1 MSVRMRFAWHAKFRP
16 PNSIQL
22 SSVRQYWSFY
32 WPLALT
38 GVGLVLSM
46 QFQNATLARYPEAVR
61 ELATIALAY
70 GVYGFFNAGL
80 QFISQL
86 TNVYARSAQAL
97 ARTRQFVWLAGI
109 IITLPLFL
117 IAATPIGEV
126 LVRLIFGIDAT
137 LADAVGFYL
146 ILKCPLILLNSHR
159 HMATGLLIQAHLTG
173 WVTIS
178 NFIYLGVVITGLIAG
193 FAMGLAPPYVIVG
206 SEVIGVVVLL
216 VTLQVIK
223 RRHYALPE
231 LAEHEHVTYLELTKF
246 FIPVSMTGIMFALS
260 RPILYAFVA
269 RSPNSIAVIAALRIT
284 FDFTML
290 FQQAANQFRH
300 FFISFGF
307 DDLRAKIQFM
317 AVVCAGIT
325 LLMLVFVLTALSDF
339 IWGTVMGIPEELI
352 TLALEALLVMCL
364 MPIAIIYRNYFHSR
378 LMTLRRTEGMAY
390 GSMARV
396 ASIFLLAALLQAAGM
411 LTHISA
417 AGILVFSFV
426 VEAFISQWFHG
437 RLESA

>member
-1 MSVRMRFAWHAKFRP
+1 MLFTVHAKFHIP
-16 PNSIQL
+16 YSIQL
-22 SSVRQYWSFY
+22 FSVRQYWSFY

-46 QFQNATLARYPEAVR
+46 QFQNATLARYPDAVR

-86 TNVYARSAQAL
+86 SNVYARSAPAL

-109 IITLPLFL
+109 AVTLPLFL
-117 IAATPIGEV
+117 IAATPIGEA

-137 LADAVGFYL
+137 LAGAVSFYL
-146 ILKCPLILLNSHR
+146 ILKCPLLVLNSHR
-159 HMATGLLIQAHLTG
+159 HMATGLLIQARLTG
-173 WVTIS
+173 WVTVS
-178 NFIYLGVVITGLIAG
+178 NFIYLGVVIAGLVGG
-193 FAMGLAPPYVIVG
+193 FALGLAPPYVIVG
-206 SEVIGVVVLL
+206 SEVLGVVVLL
-216 VTLQVIK
+216 VTLEVIK
-223 RRHYALPE
+223 TRYYALPK
-231 LAEHEHVTYLELTKF
+231 LVEHETVTYLELTKF

-269 RSPNSIAVIAALRIT
+269 RSPNSLAVIAALRIT

-307 DDLRAKIQFM
+307 DNLRAKIQFM
-317 AVVCAGIT
+317 AIICAGIT
-325 LLMLVFVLTALSDF
+325 ALMLLFVLTPLSDL
-339 IWGTVMGIPEELI
+339 IWGAIMGIPQAII

-364 MPIAIIYRNYFHSR
+364 MPVAIVYRNYFHSR
-378 LMTLRRTEGMAY
+378 LMMLRRTGGMAY

-396 ASIFLLAALLQAAGM
+396 ASIFVLAAILQSAGN
-411 LTHISA
+411 LTHTSA
-417 AGILVFSFV
+417 AGILVLSFV
-426 VEAFISQWFHG
+426 VEAFISQWFHS
-437 RLESA
+437 RLEAA